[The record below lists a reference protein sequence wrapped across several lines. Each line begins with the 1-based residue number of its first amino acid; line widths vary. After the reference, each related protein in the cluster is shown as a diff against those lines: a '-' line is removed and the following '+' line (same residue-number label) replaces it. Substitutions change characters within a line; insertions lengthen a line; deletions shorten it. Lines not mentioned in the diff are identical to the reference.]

1 MFKKAS
7 KMSQWVKALVTC
19 LNLVSIAETNH
30 HDQKQLSEE
39 RIYWSYMS
47 VSQSFIKY
55 RWGQKEVGTET
66 EAMEECDVVTCSL
79 WPSQWLTYTSQ
90 DHLPRGGTTPH

>member
-55 RWGQKEVGTET
+55 RWVRRRWELKQKPWRNAT
-66 EAMEECDVVTCSL
+66 
-79 WPSQWLTYTSQ
+79 
-90 DHLPRGGTTPH
+90 

>member
-1 MFKKAS
+1 
-7 KMSQWVKALVTC
+7 MSQWVKALVTC

-30 HDQKQLSEE
+30 HDQKELSEE

-55 RWGQKEVGTET
+55 KWDQKEVGTET

-79 WPSQWLTYTSQ
+79 WPSQWLACTSQ
-90 DHLPRGGTTPH
+90 DHLPRGGTPPQ